1 VTVTHPATDPALPAN
16 PWEKWGWAF
25 AAIWLVFLVYP
36 VIAVLEAD
44 VPAAAKVA
52 SLLCILGFA
61 VANVTGY
68 RSRRPVW
75 IHLAAMVV
83 LALATVPVIGIQAV
97 GYTPYLA
104 ILSALALPA
113 PWWKWAVGFWIA
125 TPLISL
131 LRIDGFPP
139 YFFLMMWPIML
150 GGVVIRVFGER
161 EHLAHEARHQ
171 FAVVSERERVAR
183 DVHDVLGHSL
193 TALSVKAELAARLV
207 DVDPE
212 RAKAELASIQAT
224 ARQALAEVRA
234 TVGGLRAGNLDA
246 ELRAAPQVLADA
258 GISTTVVGDV
268 ADTDPRHRALLAWVL
283 RESVTNVV
291 RHARATSVVIELGPS
306 GITVTDDG
314 TGLTGPEGNGL
325 RGMRERVRGAGGTL
339 TLADARPGTK
349 VQVALT

>member
-1 VTVTHPATDPALPAN
+1 
-16 PWEKWGWAF
+16 
-25 AAIWLVFLVYP
+25 
-36 VIAVLEAD
+36 
-44 VPAAAKVA
+44 
-52 SLLCILGFA
+52 
-61 VANVTGY
+61 
-68 RSRRPVW
+68 
-75 IHLAAMVV
+75 
-83 LALATVPVIGIQAV
+83 
-97 GYTPYLA
+97 
-104 ILSALALPA
+104 
-113 PWWKWAVGFWIA
+113 
-125 TPLISL
+125 
-131 LRIDGFPP
+131 
-139 YFFLMMWPIML
+139 
-150 GGVVIRVFGER
+150 
-161 EHLAHEARHQ
+161 
-171 FAVVSERERVAR
+171 
-183 DVHDVLGHSL
+183 
-193 TALSVKAELAARLV
+193 
-207 DVDPE
+207 
-212 RAKAELASIQAT
+212 
-224 ARQALAEVRA
+224 VRA